1 MRIPFK
7 IIFFLM
13 FVYLL
18 CGFEVSNA
26 QDKSA
31 VDVVNLFGSH
41 YGGPDMDVIAGY
53 TTASFRA
60 NKPKSVWVVD
70 VWRVLKK
77 MKYKRLNSTVIDSR
91 VKNDRKAVVIIEAK
105 IEIANKE
112 TTQKEIYYLIQKG
125 EKWLID
131 DLVVADGEI
140 DLEKVADLRV
150 EK

>member
-41 YGGPDMDVIAGY
+41 YGGPDMDAIAGY
-53 TTASFRA
+53 TTAKFRLSR
-60 NKPKSVWVVD
+60 PKSVWVAE
-70 VWRVLKK
+70 VWRALKK
-77 MKYKRLNSTVIDSR
+77 MKYKRLNSTVVDSMI
-91 VKNDRKAVVIIEAK
+91 KGDRKAAILVEAK
-105 IEIANKE
+105 IKIDEKE
-112 TTQKEIYYLIQKG
+112 TTQKEIYYLTRKG

-131 DLVVADGEI
+131 DLVVVDGEV
-140 DLEKVADLRV
+140 DLEEFSDLRV
-150 EK
+150 GK

>member
-31 VDVVNLFGSH
+31 VYVVNLFDSH
-41 YGGPDMDVIAGY
+41 YGGPDMDAIAGY
-53 TTASFRA
+53 TTAKFRL
-60 NKPKSVWVVD
+60 NRPKSVWVVD
-70 VWRVLKK
+70 IWRVLKK
-77 MKYKRLNSTVIDSR
+77 MKYKRVGSVVVDS
-91 VKNDRKAVVIIEAK
+91 KFNDNKKAVILVEIK
-105 IEIANKE
+105 IMIDEKE
-112 TTQKEIYYLIQKG
+112 TTQKEIYYLIQAGK
-125 EKWLID
+125 KWLID
-131 DLVVADGEI
+131 DLVVVDGDI
-140 DLEKVADLRV
+140 DLEKITAFRD

>member
-1 MRIPFK
+1 M
-7 IIFFLM
+7 L
-13 FVYLL
+13 VSLL

-53 TTASFRA
+53 TTAKFRL
-60 NKPKSVWVVD
+60 NRPPSVWVVD

-91 VKNDRKAVVIIEAK
+91 VNNDRKAVVIIEAK

-125 EKWLID
+125 EKWFID

>member
-1 MRIPFK
+1 LRTPFK

-18 CGFEVSNA
+18 CGFEISNA

-31 VDVVNLFGSH
+31 VEVVNLFDSH

-53 TTASFRA
+53 TTAKFRL
-60 NKPKSVWVVD
+60 NRPKSVWVVD
-70 VWRVLKK
+70 VWRALKK
-77 MKYKRLNSTVIDSR
+77 MKYKRVGSAVVDS
-91 VKNDRKAVVIIEAK
+91 KFNDNKKAVILAETK
-105 IEIANKE
+105 IKIDEKE
-112 TTQKEIYYLIQKG
+112 TTQKEIYYLIQAG

-131 DLVVADGEI
+131 DLVVVDGEV
-140 DLEKVADLRV
+140 DLEKITALGA

>member
-13 FVYLL
+13 LVYLL

-41 YGGPDMDVIAGY
+41 YGGPDMDAIAGY
-53 TTASFRA
+53 TTAKFRL
-60 NKPKSVWVVD
+60 NRPKSVWVVD
-70 VWRVLKK
+70 VWRSLKK
-77 MKYKRLNSTVIDSR
+77 MKYKRVGS
-91 VKNDRKAVVIIEAK
+91 VVEAK
-105 IEIANKE
+105 IKIDEKE
-112 TTQKEIYYLIQKG
+112 TTQKEIYYLTREA

-131 DLVVADGEI
+131 DLVVVDGEV
-140 DLEKVADLRV
+140 DLEEFSDLRV
-150 EK
+150 GK

>member
-1 MRIPFK
+1 
-7 IIFFLM
+7 M

-31 VDVVNLFGSH
+31 VDVVNLFDSH

-60 NKPKSVWVVD
+60 NRPKSVWVAD
-70 VWRVLKK
+70 IWRVLKK

-91 VKNDRKAVVIIEAK
+91 VKNDRKAVVVIEAK

-112 TTQKEIYYLIQKG
+112 TTQKEIYYLIQAG

-131 DLVVADGEI
+131 DLVVVDGEI